1 MKYNFTLITLHETS
15 FVVKLKVKLSVYFQI
30 KNGGAVCNN
39 QLDWSKEKLKN

>member
-15 FVVKLKVKLSVYFQI
+15 FVVKVKLNVYFQI
-30 KNGGAVCNN
+30 KNGGAICNN